1 MSATACT
8 LAAVLVFEA
17 AAASPATEE
26 CPLTDNRCKA
36 GQYERRAATAPTPA
50 QRALYLYGA
59 YRSYMLLFDN
69 TADRADLC
77 AARRT
82 LDASLAVA
90 GQPPGQ
96 RATSRTKR
104 AELAARERQDGAD
117 CKSVARRPRVKKTE
131 APLVARRPAPEPPAV
146 AEPPADLEPPE
157 TTADLTHAN
166 SEPLATMPPARTAYL
181 ADLDGGLQTT
191 VNPEPSAD
199 LMPVS
204 ARHVNTERP
213 ASAPR
218 PGRGLVIAGGV
229 TLGVGVAL
237 TAAAGFMGRRTVDT
251 RQQIIALNN
260 SVDGYATADQD
271 ARDDAL
277 RGDFRATQTRTLAL
291 AIGGGA
297 TVLVA
302 VVLSSIGGRRMA
314 RAASRTALVPAPGG
328 LVFHARF

>member
-1 MSATACT
+1 M
-8 LAAVLVFEA
+8 
-17 AAASPATEE
+17 
-26 CPLTDNRCKA
+26 
-36 GQYERRAATAPTPA
+36 
-50 QRALYLYGA
+50 
-59 YRSYMLLFDN
+59 
-69 TADRADLC
+69 
-77 AARRT
+77 
-82 LDASLAVA
+82 
-90 GQPPGQ
+90 
-96 RATSRTKR
+96 
-104 AELAARERQDGAD
+104 
-117 CKSVARRPRVKKTE
+117 
-131 APLVARRPAPEPPAV
+131 

-157 TTADLTHAN
+157 TTADLAHAD
-166 SEPLATMPPARTAYL
+166 SEPSATTPPARTAYL
-181 ADLDGGLQTT
+181 ADLDGGPQTT
-191 VNPEPSAD
+191 VHPEPSAD

-204 ARHVNTERP
+204 TRHVNTERP

-237 TAAAGFMGRRTVDT
+237 TAAAGFMGRRMVDT
-251 RQQIIALNN
+251 RQQIVALSN

>member
-1 MSATACT
+1 
-8 LAAVLVFEA
+8 
-17 AAASPATEE
+17 
-26 CPLTDNRCKA
+26 
-36 GQYERRAATAPTPA
+36 
-50 QRALYLYGA
+50 
-59 YRSYMLLFDN
+59 
-69 TADRADLC
+69 
-77 AARRT
+77 
-82 LDASLAVA
+82 
-90 GQPPGQ
+90 
-96 RATSRTKR
+96 
-104 AELAARERQDGAD
+104 
-117 CKSVARRPRVKKTE
+117 
-131 APLVARRPAPEPPAV
+131 
-146 AEPPADLEPPE
+146 
-157 TTADLTHAN
+157 
-166 SEPLATMPPARTAYL
+166 MPPARTAYL